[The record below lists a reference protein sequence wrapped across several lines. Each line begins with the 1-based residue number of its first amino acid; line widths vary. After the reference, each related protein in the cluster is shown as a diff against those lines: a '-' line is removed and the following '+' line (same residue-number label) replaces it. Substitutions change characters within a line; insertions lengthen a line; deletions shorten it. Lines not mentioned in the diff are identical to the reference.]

1 MFVRTLL
8 SVCFSSKQW
17 QGTYFKILILH
28 YQKRHRSVYAAFFP
42 LAKVRLQIGCG
53 VTLRFILSLLAGHS
67 WILSIK
73 SCNSALPL
81 LCQL

>member
-1 MFVRTLL
+1 MQR
-8 SVCFSSKQW
+8 
-17 QGTYFKILILH
+17 
-28 YQKRHRSVYAAFFP
+28 FFP

-73 SCNSALPL
+73 SCNSALPFAMSAMSW
-81 LCQL
+81 